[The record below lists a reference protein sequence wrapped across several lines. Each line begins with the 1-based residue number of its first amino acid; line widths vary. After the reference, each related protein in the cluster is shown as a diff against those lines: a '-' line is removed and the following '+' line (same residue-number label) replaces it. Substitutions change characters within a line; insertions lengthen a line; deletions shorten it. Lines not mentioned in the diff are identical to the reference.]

1 MGKKRKSDDDPYETF
16 EFDHELNMVGGVGTV
31 TPITET
37 PKKRR
42 KPVKRRPIG
51 YITDLDKLEDAE

>member
-1 MGKKRKSDDDPYETF
+1 MAKKRKSSDDS
-16 EFDHELNMVGGVGTV
+16 EFDEDHELAMVGGVGSINS
-31 TPITET
+31 ITET

-51 YITDLDKLEDAE
+51 YLANIDKMEDAE